1 MKYKH
6 NLYGKSTLSPQQI
19 LTKFLYEA
27 GKWKLLNCTNIYHE
41 LVFLKKKLVI
51 RSGRFKVAN
60 RLSLSLSLCG
70 VGYQYFDLGLPNCDA
85 INKRVII
92 KNA

>member
-41 LVFLKKKLVI
+41 LVFKKKKLVI

-60 RLSLSLSLCG
+60 RLSLSLSLSLSLF
-70 VGYQYFDLGLPNCDA
+70 VELD
-85 INKRVII
+85 INTLILVSLIVMPSTI
-92 KNA
+92 EL